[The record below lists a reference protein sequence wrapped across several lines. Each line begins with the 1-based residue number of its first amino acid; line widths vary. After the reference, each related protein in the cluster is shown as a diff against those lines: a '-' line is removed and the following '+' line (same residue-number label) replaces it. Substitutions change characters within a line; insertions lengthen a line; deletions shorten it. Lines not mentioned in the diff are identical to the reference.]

1 MAVNVSIPDEMS
13 IGLIDSMKDS
23 VKKEL
28 LTEERIQKIIPE
40 FRKAISFY
48 REYPDIYIDQITPPG
63 NPFKLF
69 FYQRIFLRA
78 VMRYKYVYGTF
89 TRAFSKSFLCV
100 GANLLR
106 CIFFPGAKIFI
117 AAGGKEQGAN
127 IAKEKIEEWLDLF
140 PILEKEI
147 KKKQYTRDY
156 VRLIFKNKS
165 QFDIVAVK
173 DSTRGG
179 RRHAGTIEEVIMVD
193 GQKLN
198 EVILPLMNVSRRATC
213 GEVDPDEIL
222 NKSQTYITTAGFKN
236 TFAYQKLIQIL
247 VWQVVSPGK
256 AFVLGGS

>member
-1 MAVNVSIPDEMS
+1 MS
-13 IGLIDSMKDS
+13 LQNLIETDNMHIHLIDSMKQNVS
-23 VKKEL
+23 KEL
-28 LTEERIQKIIPE
+28 LTEERIKKVVPE
-40 FRKAISFY
+40 VRKAISFY
-48 REYPDIYIDQITPPG
+48 REYPDIYIDKITPPD
-63 NPFKLF
+63 NPFSLY

-127 IAKEKIEEWLDLF
+127 IAKEKIEEWLELF

-147 KKKQYTRDY
+147 EKKQYVRDY
-156 VRLIFKNKS
+156 VRLKFKNKS

-179 RRHAGTIEEVIMVD
+179 RRHAGTIEEVKNKIA
-193 GQKLN
+193 L
-198 EVILPLMNVSRRATC
+198 IYLYSFT
-213 GEVDPDEIL
+213 DE
-222 NKSQTYITTAGFKN
+222 G
-236 TFAYQKLIQIL
+236 LI
-247 VWQVVSPGK
+247 
-256 AFVLGGS
+256 F